1 MQRPPGARTLSGPN
15 RQPGAMWPGRDLT
28 PTIPL
33 RQTRCNSGRIMT
45 LATRTATETIRP
57 FQELMAIHEATM
69 TNLERKQ
76 AAMRARVARY
86 ADRSK
91 RDRAVFWPPSGVAA
105 CNVLALKPDDGIERR
120 SY

>member
-1 MQRPPGARTLSGPN
+1 
-15 RQPGAMWPGRDLT
+15 
-28 PTIPL
+28 
-33 RQTRCNSGRIMT
+33 MT

-91 RDRAVFWPPSGVAA
+91 RDRAVLAA
-105 CNVLALKPDDGIERR
+105 LRR
-120 SY
+120 GGLQCARAEARRWNRKAEL